1 MRGLPGSRLF
11 VAALFL
17 VVLFLFPAQSR
28 GHSFRAEIPLPD
40 GKMLPAYCYLPQ
52 HGVKSRLPAVVVA
65 AGAGGT
71 KVLQFHEYCRFLAD
85 RNFVT
90 VFIDPSNF
98 PETLTPGPFDWDRG
112 PGNLFAMFNQLVVGA
127 RLVFD
132 QKWYTDSF
140 KAVVDYLCM
149 SPFADPQR
157 IAISGFSQPANAVL
171 PYACMDPRIKA
182 VIWNYGG
189 WPWIF
194 PYQAAQLP
202 PVQIFH
208 GEDDDIYD
216 VKYARE
222 LAWELRSNM
231 KYFEVNIYPG
241 QPHMFNIYYDPH
253 KENRYMKP
261 ALLDAF
267 ERLVAFLN
275 RVLACPQR

>member
-1 MRGLPGSRLF
+1 VRSLFWSRLG
-11 VAALFL
+11 AAVLFL
-17 VVLFLFPAQSR
+17 VVMLLFPLHSR
-28 GHSFRAEIPLPD
+28 GQSYRVEIPLPD

-52 HGVKSRLPAVVVA
+52 HGVKYRLPAVVVA

-85 RNFVT
+85 RDFVT

-98 PETLTPGPFDWDRG
+98 PEDLTPGPLSWDRG
-112 PGNLFAMFNQLVVGA
+112 PGNFFAMLNQLVVGA
-127 RLVFD
+127 RLAFD
-132 QKWYTDSF
+132 QRWYMTSF
-140 KAVVDYLCM
+140 RAVVDYLCM
-149 SPFADPQR
+149 SSFADPTR
-157 IAISGFSQPANAVL
+157 IAISGFSQPANAAL
-171 PYACMDPRIKA
+171 PYACSDPRIKA
-182 VIWNYGG
+182 IIWNYGG

-208 GEDDDIYD
+208 GEDDDVYD

-222 LAWELRSNM
+222 LACELRTNM
-231 KYFEVNIYPG
+231 KYFELNIYPG
-241 QPHMFNIYYDPH
+241 QPHLFNIYYDPE
-253 KENRYMKP
+253 KENRFMKP

-275 RVLACPQR
+275 RVLGRPHR